1 MNQWRDKLIRFMTG
15 RYGVDDLGKATLAGA
30 IVLLVLAM
38 LFRSSLLNL
47 LALAL
52 IVYGYF
58 RILSRN
64 ISARY
69 EENQKYLRLRSRVLG
84 GLKGQ
89 RTGADRTMKV
99 FRCPTCGQKVRVP
112 RGKGRISI
120 HCPKCNTDFIK
131 RT

>member
-38 LFRSSLLNL
+38 LFRSSLLHL

-58 RILSRN
+58 RI
-64 ISARY
+64 
-69 EENQKYLRLRSRVLG
+69 LRLRSRVLG

>member
-1 MNQWRDKLIRFMTG
+1 MNDWREKLTRFMMG
-15 RYGVDDLGKATLAGA
+15 RYGMDDLGKATLIGA

-38 LFRSSLLNL
+38 LLRSSLLDF

-64 ISARY
+64 AGARY
-69 EENQKYLRLRSRVLG
+69 EENQKYLRLKDRIMGGFGRGSVSRDPSMRIF
-84 GLKGQ
+84 K
-89 RTGADRTMKV
+89 
-99 FRCPTCGQKVRVP
+99 CPTCGQKVRVP

>member
-15 RYGVDDLGKATLAGA
+15 RYGVDDLGKATLIGA

-38 LFRSSLLNL
+38 LFGSSLLNY

-69 EENQKYLRLRSRVLG
+69 GENQKYLQLKSRIMG
-84 GLKGQ
+84 GFRGQ
-89 RTGADRTMKV
+89 SMGADRTV
-99 FRCPTCGQKVRVP
+99 RIFRCPTCGQKVRIP
-112 RGKGRISI
+112 RGKGKISI

>member
-1 MNQWRDKLIRFMTG
+1 MTG
-15 RYGVDDLGKATLAGA
+15 RYGVDDLGKATLIGA

-38 LFRSSLLNL
+38 LFGSSALNL
-47 LALAL
+47 VALVL
-52 IVYGYF
+52 IVYGYY

-69 EENQKYLRLRSRVLG
+69 EENQKYLQLRARIAGSW
-84 GLKGQ
+84 KGQ
-89 RTGADRTMKV
+89 GGDRSMKI

>member
-1 MNQWRDKLIRFMTG
+1 MNQWRDKWMRFMAG
-15 RYGVDDLGKATLAGA
+15 RYGVDDLGKATLTGA
-30 IVLLVLAM
+30 IILLVLAM
-38 LFRSSLLNL
+38 LFGSSFLNL
-47 LALAL
+47 VALVL
-52 IVYGYF
+52 IVYGYY

-64 ISARY
+64 SSARY
-69 EENQKYLRLRSRVLG
+69 AENEKYLQLRARLAGRWRQQGGDRS
-84 GLKGQ
+84 
-89 RTGADRTMKV
+89 MKI

>member
-15 RYGVDDLGKATLAGA
+15 RYGVDDLGRATLIGA
-30 IVLLVLAM
+30 IVFLVLAM
-38 LFRSSLLNL
+38 LSGSSLLNL
-47 LALAL
+47 VALAL
-52 IVYGYF
+52 IVYGYY

-69 EENQKYLRLRSRVLG
+69 AENQKYLQLRTRITG
-84 GLKGQ
+84 RW
-89 RTGADRTMKV
+89 RTPGADRSVKI

>member
-1 MNQWRDKLIRFMTG
+1 MIRFMAG
-15 RYGVDDLGKATLAGA
+15 RYGVDDLGKATLIGA

-38 LFRSSLLNL
+38 LFGSSALNL
-47 LALAL
+47 VALAL
-52 IVYGYF
+52 IVYGYY

-69 EENQKYLRLRSRVLG
+69 AENQKYLQLRDRIAG
-84 GLKGQ
+84 GWKGQ
-89 RTGADRTMKV
+89 GGDRSMKI